1 MNYEEQNQMEPQT
14 TEETVLSESEDANT
28 QSAQEET
35 TVSEE
40 IENTSQKTPEEH
52 ADTLPADSEKPQ
64 KKGWKRELL
73 EWIESLGV
81 AVIVVLLLTN
91 FVFRFVVVDGASM
104 EPTLHH
110 KNQLF
115 VYRLGYEPDNGDI
128 IVFKP
133 RGEEKKF
140 YIKRVI
146 ATEGQT
152 VDIKGGDVYVD
163 GVKLEEEY
171 ISARIASEY
180 PGQYPKTVPEDCVF
194 VLGDNR
200 NASRDSRDEIGVGMV
215 EEKSIV
221 GKALFRIMPLSQFGS
236 VYDNY
241 NLK

>member
-1 MNYEEQNQMEPQT
+1 MDYETKNNQEPQIA
-14 TEETVLSESEDANT
+14 EENT
-28 QSAQEET
+28 QNEEVT
-35 TVSEE
+35 PVSEE
-40 IENTSQKTPEEH
+40 NIQT
-52 ADTLPADSEKPQ
+52 PADVNEPADGKNESAEEENASKPA

-81 AVIVVLLLTN
+81 ALLVVWLLTT
-91 FVFRFVVVDGASM
+91 FVFRFVVVDGSSM

-115 VYRLGYEPDNGDI
+115 VFRLGYEPDNGDI
-128 IVFKP
+128 VVFKP
-133 RGEEKKF
+133 RGEENKY

-152 VDIKGGDVYVD
+152 IDIKNGDVYVD
-163 GVKLEEEY
+163 GVLLEEEY
-171 ISARIASEY
+171 ISEKIALEY
-180 PGQYPKTVPEDCVF
+180 TGYPKTVPEDCVF

-200 NASRDSRDEIGVGMV
+200 NASRDSRDEIGVDMV

-221 GKALFRIMPLSQFGS
+221 GKALFRILPLTQIGS
-236 VYDNY
+236 VYENY

>member
-1 MNYEEQNQMEPQT
+1 MNYEEQNQQETETLIEDTNDTNNEENLLAAETAETKTNEQT
-14 TEETVLSESEDANT
+14 A
-28 QSAQEET
+28 
-35 TVSEE
+35 
-40 IENTSQKTPEEH
+40 ENTAEEVVAKEVPE
-52 ADTLPADSEKPQ
+52 EKPQ

-81 AVIVVLLLTN
+81 AIVVVLLLTN
-91 FVFRFVVVDGASM
+91 FVFRFVVVDGSSM

-115 VYRLGYEPDNGDI
+115 VFRLGYEPDNGDI

-133 RGEEKKF
+133 KGDPDKY
-140 YIKRVI
+140 YIKRII

-152 VDIKGGDVYVD
+152 VDIREGDVYVD

-171 ISARIASEY
+171 ISARIAGEY
-180 PGQYPKTVPEDCVF
+180 QGYPKTVPEDCVF

-200 NASRDSRDEIGVGMV
+200 NASRDSRDEFGVGMV

-221 GKALFRIMPLSQFGS
+221 GKALFRLLPLSQIGG